1 MLRIGAAFLAGHC
14 CIHSLATL
22 PALHPV
28 AWGLSALLAWPI
40 GLVAFRS
47 RLKSSGLLSLLAA
60 FVLGLGWAWVNAA
73 ARLADD
79 LPAALEGADLLVR
92 GHIASLPDTADA
104 DPQFEFNV
112 SAAQPGVPPR
122 IRLAWYDHDA
132 RPQPGELWQFV
143 VRLKRRNGFANPGGF
158 DHEGHLF
165 RQGINAT
172 GYIRNDARNRRLA
185 PASAMYAV
193 ARTRAWIAR
202 RQATAV
208 GNDPMLGI
216 LQGLAIGDT
225 QTMSADQWRVF
236 AATGTT
242 HLMAISGLHISMI
255 AALAAWVGGGVARWR
270 LAQRYRLTAI
280 HGQVLCGGL
289 AAIIYSTLAGL
300 SVPTQRTLVMLC
312 IYFAARAWRRELGV
326 GNALGISL
334 IGVLLID
341 PFAPLAAGAWLSF
354 GAVAVILLAVSGRL
368 VPEGNLRSFARVQ
381 LAITIG
387 LMPLLISAFGSVSLI
402 AALANAIAIP
412 VFTLLLVPLVL
423 LGTVV
428 AALWLPAGAVVLG
441 FTTQLLK
448 WSWPALEWLSRLP
461 LAMWHLPQLPVL
473 VYAALLAGALLLVM
487 PGIWPTRA
495 VAILLCVPAL
505 TWRPATPGHGEF
517 SLVLLDVGQGL
528 AAVVHTRSH
537 VLVYDTGPA
546 FRTGRDTGEL
556 VVLPYLR
563 SQGVRR
569 IDTLMVSH
577 GDLDHQGGMRSIAS
591 AMPVAQVL
599 AGPSVKRRLPQS
611 RPCRRGQRWSWDGV
625 DFEVLHPA
633 AMQYTGDNDSS
644 CVLRV
649 SAAGGSVL
657 LTGDIQS
664 DGEAALV
671 AAGLA
676 HADIVIAPHHGSRT
690 SSTAAFVAATR
701 PSLVLFPAGYRNRWG
716 FPKQDVI
723 DRWRAAGAQT
733 LSTPDS
739 GAIEVRVNAASPQP
753 ARQFRIEHRHY
764 WSAPAA
770 ASRITQSTASHN

>member
-1 MLRIGAAFLAGHC
+1 MLRIGSAFLAAHC
-14 CIHSLATL
+14 CIHSLAVL
-22 PALHPV
+22 PALQPV
-28 AWGLSALLAWPI
+28 ALALSALLLLAV
-40 GLVAFRS
+40 GLIALRS
-47 RLKSSGLLSLLAA
+47 RLKSSRIPALLIA
-60 FVLGLGWAWVNAA
+60 FALGLGWAWVNAA

-79 LPAALEGADLLVR
+79 LPAALEGVDVLIR
-92 GHIASLPDTADA
+92 GHIASLPVTADV
-104 DPQFEFNV
+104 DSQFEFDV
-112 SAAQPGVPPR
+112 SAAQPGVPQR
-122 IRLAWYDHDA
+122 LRLAWYDNDA
-132 RPQPGELWQFV
+132 QPQPGELWQFV

-165 RQGINAT
+165 RQGIGAT
-172 GYIRNDARNRRLA
+172 GYVRNDERSRRLA

-225 QTMSADQWRVF
+225 QAMSADQWRVF

-242 HLMAISGLHISMI
+242 HLMAISGLHISML
-255 AALAAWVGGGVARWR
+255 AALAAWLGGNIARWR
-270 LAQRYRLTAI
+270 QAQRHRLTAI
-280 HGQVLCGGL
+280 HGQVFCGGL
-289 AAIIYSTLAGL
+289 AAVIYSILAGL

-326 GNALGISL
+326 GNALGIAL
-334 IGVLLID
+334 IAVLLID
-341 PFAPLAAGAWLSF
+341 PFAPLAVGAWLSF

-368 VPEGNLRSFARVQ
+368 VREGTLRSFTRVQ
-381 LAITIG
+381 VAVTIG
-387 LMPLLISAFGSVSLI
+387 LTPLLIGAFGSLSLI
-402 AALANAIAIP
+402 APLANAIAIP
-412 VFTLLLVPLVL
+412 AFTLLLVPLIL
-423 LGTVV
+423 LGT
-428 AALWLPAGAVVLG
+428 AAAAVWLPAGAVVLG
-441 FTTQLLK
+441 FTTQLLNGC
-448 WSWPALEWLSRLP
+448 WPALEWLSRLP
-461 LAMWHLPQLPVL
+461 LAMWHLPQLPWPA
-473 VYAALLAGALLLVM
+473 YALLLAGTLLLVV
-487 PGIWPTRA
+487 PGIWPMRM
-495 VAILLCVPAL
+495 VAIMLCMPAL

-528 AAVVHTRSH
+528 AAAVHTQSH

-569 IDTLMVSH
+569 IDALMVSH
-577 GDLDHQGGMRSIAS
+577 GDLDHQGGMRSIAH
-591 AMPVAQVL
+591 AMPVTQVL
-599 AGPSVKRRLPQS
+599 AGPSVKLRLPQS
-611 RPCRRGQRWSWDGV
+611 RTCRRGQRWSWDGV

-633 AMQYTGDNDSS
+633 GMEYVRDNDSS
-644 CVLRV
+644 CVLWV

-657 LTGDIQS
+657 LTGDIQNDS
-664 DGEAALV
+664 EAALV
-671 AAGLA
+671 AAGIP
-676 HADIVIAPHHGSRT
+676 HADIVVAPHHGSRT

-733 LSTPDS
+733 LSTPQS
-739 GAIEVRVNAASPQP
+739 GAIEVRVSAAGPQP

-770 ASRITQSTASHN
+770 GGRITQSTASHN